1 MVKADT
7 QVGGIITVLLQKLAW
22 LIASLHYFVEF
33 PSQLKFICFVFCMSF
48 YLYARLFS
56 AVIMAGLCIY
66 LHFSPRHFTT
76 YFRLI
81 IFKVCSMLPGQD
93 VAQDPIL
100 TTNLVK
106 SVDFKVP
113 KGRSGFLI
121 TGVTGFTGI
130 HFFRQIFTNSDRKI
144 FCLIRN
150 CKTRQECA
158 TKIMKTV
165 KQFNIDL
172 SEEQLL
178 SDRVVFIHA
187 NFKHKKLGISAQD
200 WSKIANEVDCIFHNA
215 ASLTYAIPYE
225 ILREHW
231 VENCLELAKFS
242 FNYDITFNVMGSI
255 LGRCP
260 RNWPNRRSFWT
271 SGYSRVNYCKELMM
285 ERFYSQGLKG
295 SFFEVGFIGCAL
307 DDPIG
312 HCQKKNPVLALFT
325 MCIECECVY
334 AHHFNCIPVDILV
347 KMIWTVATNPKFK
360 NMRRL
365 SPSCGSM
372 SAQLMRDA
380 FSDIYKMKDA
390 KVLNSAQEYLD
401 TAQKYGYNPALV
413 KHLVL
418 EIPFPNG
425 VDDNLDGQREL
436 LKHCGL
442 ADPEGCRL
450 EMMSRVEKYGRDTIR
465 TILKSKIV

>member
-1 MVKADT
+1 MTKSAEYESGV
-7 QVGGIITVLLQKLAW
+7 ITMLLQKLAW
-22 LIASLHYFVEF
+22 GIAALHYFVEF

-48 YLYARLFS
+48 YLYARLIP
-56 AVIMAGLCIY
+56 AVLMAGFCIF
-66 LHFSPRHFTT
+66 LHFSPRTFTT

-113 KGRSGFLI
+113 KDRSGFLI

-130 HFFRQIFTNSDRKI
+130 HFFRTIFSNSERKI

-158 TKIMKTV
+158 NKIMKTV

-172 SEEQLL
+172 REEDLL
-178 SDRVVFIHA
+178 GDRVEFIHA
-187 NFKHKKLGISAQD
+187 NFKHKKLGITAQD

-225 ILREHW
+225 ILREFW
-231 VENCLELAKFS
+231 IENCVELARFA
-242 FNYDITFNVMGSI
+242 FNHDIALNVMGSI

-260 RNWPNRRSFWT
+260 RNWPLKRSFWT
-271 SGYSRVNYCKELMM
+271 SGYARVNYCKELLMD
-285 ERFYSQGLKG
+285 RFYSQGLRG
-295 SFFEVGFIGCAL
+295 SFFEVGFIGCAT

-312 HCQKKNPVLALFT
+312 HCQKKNPVLALFVLG
-325 MCIECECVY
+325 IDCEAITRHY
-334 AHHFNCIPVDILV
+334 FNCIHVDILV

-360 NMRRL
+360 YIRKL
-365 SPSCGSM
+365 SPSVGNVSPDMCWDEWHAEM
-372 SAQLMRDA
+372 EHPKIFQDPEA
-380 FSDIYKMKDA
+380 
-390 KVLNSAQEYLD
+390 YLER
-401 TAQKYGYNPALV
+401 TSKQGYNALLV
-413 KHLVL
+413 RHLIL
-418 EIPFPNG
+418 EIPFPKG
-425 VDDNLDGQREL
+425 VDDNFDGQKEL
-436 LKHCGL
+436 LAHIGL
-442 ADPEGCRL
+442 KDPHRAKMDMLRKC
-450 EMMSRVEKYGRDTIR
+450 EKYGRDTLR
-465 TILKSKIV
+465 SILKQRIM